1 MSRFEAVKQV
11 FAEPQL
17 RPVNRP
23 LDIVALNGMFDEY
36 DGVGIL
42 RTAAEELLAGNL
54 AVVSSFG
61 ADSAVLLHMV
71 AEVDP
76 DLPVLFLE
84 TGKHF
89 AETLAYVETLKKH
102 FNLSNVV
109 MISPDRGDVERF
121 DPRGD
126 LWETDPDSC
135 CYIRKTAP
143 LEAAL
148 QQYGGWVTGRKRFQ
162 TSERGVLPH
171 FELTADERIKINPL
185 AYWSNDDVAAYKK
198 RYDLP
203 RHPLFDKGYSSIGCA
218 PCTSAVSEGE
228 DVRAGRWRGK
238 NKAECGI
245 HFDVNRNIAA
255 HISPKEANLFKDGK
269 FIADPWQD
277 WRPGDDPAKAHYRH
291 VPLDVFSK
299 NKAAFMASAHPLG
312 LLVAP
317 GDDVAEIKADI
328 DRFASI
334 AIEFPAFTDGRG
346 YSSARLLGQRFGY
359 KGEVRAV
366 GDILFDQMEFMARC
380 GVTAFVIKNAATRK
394 VLENK
399 APRTISLYMQPA
411 GRKEKRA
418 GGRPFLR
425 WPVNE
430 NDKTIKE

>member
-1 MSRFEAVKQV
+1 MSGSEALKQQFV
-11 FAEPQL
+11 EQEAL
-17 RPVNRP
+17 RPLYRP

-42 RTAAEELLAGNL
+42 RTAAGELLAGNL

-71 AEVDP
+71 AAVDP
-76 DLPVLFLE
+76 DLPILFLE

-89 AETLAYVETLKKH
+89 AETLSYVETLKKH
-102 FNLSNVV
+102 FKLSNVE
-109 MISPDRGDVERF
+109 MISPDKADIARF

-148 QQYGGWVTGRKRFQ
+148 SQYGGWVTGRKRFQ

-185 AYWSNDDVAAYKK
+185 AYWSNEDVAAYKK
-198 RYDLP
+198 RHDLP

-255 HISPKEANLFKDGK
+255 NIVGKEANLFKNGR
-269 FIADPWQD
+269 FIADPWQN
-277 WRPGDDPAKAHYRH
+277 WRPGDDAGSVSYRH
-291 VPLDVFSK
+291 VPFAVFIN
-299 NKAAFMASAHPLG
+299 NKQDFLASPHPLG

-317 GDDVAEIKADI
+317 GDDVAKIAGDI
-328 DRFASI
+328 DRFSSI

-346 YSSARLLGQRFGY
+346 YSSARLLVQRFGY
-359 KGEVRAV
+359 QGEIRAV

-380 GVTAFVIKNAATRK
+380 GVTAFVIKNAQTRK
-394 VLENK
+394 TLENK
-399 APRTISLYMQPA
+399 IPRTISLYMQPA
-411 GRKEKRA
+411 GRNETRA

-430 NDKTIKE
+430 NNEE

>member
-1 MSRFEAVKQV
+1 MSRHEALKQK
-11 FAEPQL
+11 FAEQEL
-17 RPVNRP
+17 TPVNHP

-42 RTAAEELLAGNL
+42 RTAAGELLAGNL

-89 AETLAYVETLKKH
+89 AETLSYVETLKEH
-102 FNLSNVV
+102 FKLSNVQ
-109 MISPDRGDVERF
+109 MISPAKADIARF
-121 DPRGD
+121 DPKGD
-126 LWETDPDSC
+126 LWKTDPDSC

-148 QQYGGWVTGRKRFQ
+148 SQYGGWVTGRKRFQ

-171 FELTADERIKINPL
+171 FELTSDERIKINPL
-185 AYWSNDDVAAYKK
+185 AYWSNEDVLAYKK
-198 RYDLP
+198 LHDLP

-218 PCTSAVSEGE
+218 PCTSAVSDGE
-228 DVRAGRWRGK
+228 DARAGRWRGK

-245 HFDVNRNIAA
+245 HFDVNKNIAA
-255 HISPKEANLFKDGK
+255 HVPQKEASLFKNGR
-269 FIADPWQD
+269 FIADPWQT
-277 WRPGDDPAKAHYRH
+277 WRLGDDAAKAHYRH
-291 VPLDVFSK
+291 VPLEVFIN
-299 NKAAFMASAHPLG
+299 NKKDFMASSYPLG

-317 GDDVAEIKADI
+317 GDDVAKIKDDI
-328 DRFASI
+328 DRFSSI

-346 YSSARLLGQRFGY
+346 YSSARLLVQRLGY

-366 GDILFDQMEFMARC
+366 GDILLDQIEFMARC
-380 GVTAFVIKNAATRK
+380 GITAFVIKNAQTRK
-394 VLENK
+394 ALENK
-399 APRTISLYMQPA
+399 APRTISIYMQPA
-411 GRKEKRA
+411 GRGESRA
-418 GGRPFLR
+418 GTRPFLR
-425 WPVNE
+425 WPVNGNE
-430 NDKTIKE
+430 RG